1 MDAVSPV
8 QGFTR
13 FTLVALVALLAQATV
28 AEWVHGGT
36 RFTLIALVVLIVLAA
51 VVERVIAKRLRVLR
65 EAEQETLPRVET
77 RESNSMVGRPKD

>member
-1 MDAVSPV
+1 MPSWWNSMDAVSPV

-13 FTLVALVALLAQATV
+13 FTLVALVVLLAQATV

-36 RFTLIALVVLIVLAA
+36 RFTLIGLVVLIVLAA

-65 EAEQETLPRVET
+65 EAEQETLT
-77 RESNSMVGRPKD
+77 SS